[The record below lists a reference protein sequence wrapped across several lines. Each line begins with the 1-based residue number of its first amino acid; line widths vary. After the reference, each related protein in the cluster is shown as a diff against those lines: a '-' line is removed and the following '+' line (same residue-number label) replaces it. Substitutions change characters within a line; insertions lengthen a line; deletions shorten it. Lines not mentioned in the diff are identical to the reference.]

1 MTKRLTPARLE
12 QLKRSAKRLS
22 REQSIPL
29 NAAQNRLALEQGYAN
44 FSLLVKDSRAKNLTE
59 PQPVGVSP
67 VADFESFARDCLECD
82 LNEGHPWRYFNP
94 QRGRFET
101 LEEVLSD
108 LNNIQPTNAFLQQLL
123 APPRTAMKS
132 LCLLLAMR
140 PMRLRRPLMSVLQSS
155 KSYRLGYIERFSI
168 ESQRVVELSRDA
180 RIRRAQSNTDSLI
193 ANVLSHNDIHN
204 AHYYLPR
211 HKESLDELRERLD
224 SDEHPHKPVD
234 DNELGE

>member
-1 MTKRLTPARLE
+1 MTKRLTPARVE
-12 QLKRSAKRLS
+12 QLKRSAKRLA

-94 QRGRFET
+94 QSGRFET
-101 LEEVLSD
+101 LEEVLTH
-108 LNNIQPTNAFLQQLL
+108 LNEMQATNAFLQQLL

-132 LCLLLAMR
+132 LCLLQAMY
-140 PMRLRRPLMSVLQSS
+140 PMRLRWPLRSVQQSA
-155 KSYRLGYIERFSI
+155 KSNRLRYIERFSS

-180 RIRRAQSNTDSLI
+180 RVRLASGNTDSLI
-193 ANVLSHNDIHN
+193 EHVLSHGGIHPS
-204 AHYYLPR
+204 HYYLPR
-211 HKESLDELRERLD
+211 DKESLDKLREPLD
-224 SDEHPHKPVD
+224 SDEHPNKPVD
-234 DNELGE
+234 DNELSD